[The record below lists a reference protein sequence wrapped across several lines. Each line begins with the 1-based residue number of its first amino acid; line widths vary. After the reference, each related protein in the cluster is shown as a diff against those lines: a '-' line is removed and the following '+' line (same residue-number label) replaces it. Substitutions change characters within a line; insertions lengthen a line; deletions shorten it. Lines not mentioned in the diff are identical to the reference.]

1 MIQSSLSLK
10 EGSYQA
16 LSWVQLISIG
26 GYRDPYRRSNLR
38 DEAFY
43 EFLALSIAR
52 DQFAYELF
60 I

>member
-26 GYRDPYRRSNLR
+26 GYRDPYRRSNFTRRSILR
-38 DEAFY
+38 V
-43 EFLALSIAR
+43 LALSIAR